1 MNDTH
6 DERPSKSQKKR
17 DADALQALGKKLI
30 ELDDSVLCNMPLT
43 EALHLALRDAKR
55 IKSHGA
61 LRRQTQLIGKLMRT
75 SDHDAIATAF
85 AALQAKDVEQA
96 TQFHIAELWRDKL
109 IDDGTIALSEFI
121 STFQPEDI
129 QHLRHLIKKAS
140 SNTTETQQKAA
151 RRALFRYIRPYI

>member
-1 MNDTH
+1 MNDTY
-6 DERPSKSQKKR
+6 DDRPSKSQKKR
-17 DADALQALGKKLI
+17 DAEALRTLGKQLI
-30 ELDDSVLCNMPLT
+30 ELDESILDTMPITEVLRKT
-43 EALHLALRDAKR
+43 IIDTKR

-61 LRRQTQLIGKLMRT
+61 LRRQTQLIGKLMR
-75 SDHDAIATAF
+75 SEDHAAIATAF

-109 IDDGTIALSEFI
+109 IEGDANALSEFI

-129 QHLRHLIKKAS
+129 QHLRQLIRKACS
-140 SNTTETQQKAA
+140 ISTEVQQKAA